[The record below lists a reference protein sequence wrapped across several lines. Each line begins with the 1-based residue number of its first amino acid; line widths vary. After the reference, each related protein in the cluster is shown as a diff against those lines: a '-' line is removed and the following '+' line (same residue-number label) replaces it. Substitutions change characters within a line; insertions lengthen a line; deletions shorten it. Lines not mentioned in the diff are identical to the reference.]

1 MTQTDLFNRLALHLL
16 SQGRPATDSEGK
28 HYYKVKLRRTWLTS
42 AVGFIIP
49 EQLYSLDMETKS
61 VRDVLQVIDTTHFYF
76 KHIQLLSE
84 LELVSRSDCYTLPL
98 CTEFKQNLEAIGVR
112 HEVDL
117 TLMNQFKDVTA
128 WKVAKAN
135 ANKLQKQLGF

>member
-28 HYYKVKLRRTWLTS
+28 HHYKVKLRRTWLTS

-49 EQLYSLDMETKS
+49 EQLYSLEMETKS
-61 VRDVLQVIDTTHFYF
+61 VEAILQIIDTTHFYF
-76 KHIQLLSE
+76 KHMQLLSE
-84 LELVSRSDCYTLPL
+84 LELVSRSDYYTLPL
-98 CTEFKQNLEAIGVR
+98 CIEFKQNLEEVGVR

-117 TLMNQFKDVTA
+117 ALMQQFKDVTA
-128 WKVAKAN
+128 WKVVKAN
-135 ANKLQKQLGF
+135 ANKLQKQLGY